1 VKLGDE
7 TTFLKEMHGQ
17 LVHANVLQFL
27 IVEHSVQTI
36 NHGHEVAIQVSLPFV
51 RAILLMTCILQLVV
65 LQNVTFPLLFSMS
78 SLDIACN

>member
-36 NHGHEVAIQVSLPFV
+36 NHGHEVAMQVSLP
-51 RAILLMTCILQLVV
+51 L
-65 LQNVTFPLLFSMS
+65 
-78 SLDIACN
+78 